1 MIIEQLS
8 ICAPKG
14 QREPIGSALASLIGP
29 TQVQP
34 GCLQCRLLQNWHD
47 ADEFAMEANWA
58 TAEDLTRHLQT
69 DAYKRLLLLMELS
82 AVPPVLQFSTVQE
95 VSGLDLVQKA
105 RGDAGSG
112 TLMTKQTDVQTN

>member
-14 QREPIGSALASLIGP
+14 QRQQIASALTSITGP

-34 GCLQCRLLQNWHD
+34 GCLKCRLLQNWRNQ
-47 ADEFAMEANWA
+47 DEFVMDANWA
-58 TAEDLTRHLQT
+58 TTEDLTRHLQS

-82 AVPPVLQFSTVQE
+82 PVPPVLQFYTVE
-95 VSGLDLVQKA
+95 EINGLDLVEKA
-105 RGDAGSG
+105 RNQSADPI
-112 TLMTKQTDVQTN
+112 TL